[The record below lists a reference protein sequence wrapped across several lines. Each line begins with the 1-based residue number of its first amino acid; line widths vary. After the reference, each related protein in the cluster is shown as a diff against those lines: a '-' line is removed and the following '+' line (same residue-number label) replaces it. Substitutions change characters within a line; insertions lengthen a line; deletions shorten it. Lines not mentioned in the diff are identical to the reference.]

1 MDYTKGN
8 YEFNVEL
15 VQPTENKISASSGLI
30 SSKGVSF
37 TALRASSHY
46 DVSTPLHDL
55 KDCDTI
61 NVAAAIALYA
71 QSKDGLSDKEVLN
84 KVQTATIGDLA
95 KYVDDVGP
103 SLGLKST
110 ATFETP
116 EVAKEKLDVIQKAK
130 SDSRQYDKTLVAGAM
145 ELATANEYTS
155 FEKVPVVSDNI
166 KTLRNKMSEE
176 NVPNEYIGNVQKYIH
191 REAEDR
197 GISKAVE
204 QVEAKVRNANKQGIS
219 QKVSTNTAES
229 SLDR

>member
-1 MDYTKGN
+1 
-8 YEFNVEL
+8 
-15 VQPTENKISASSGLI
+15 
-30 SSKGVSF
+30 
-37 TALRASSHY
+37 
-46 DVSTPLHDL
+46 
-55 KDCDTI
+55 
-61 NVAAAIALYA
+61 
-71 QSKDGLSDKEVLN
+71 
-84 KVQTATIGDLA
+84 
-95 KYVDDVGP
+95 
-103 SLGLKST
+103 
-110 ATFETP
+110 
-116 EVAKEKLDVIQKAK
+116 
-130 SDSRQYDKTLVAGAM
+130 M